1 MAGAAPIWDYLQYR
15 WVYRVPLAILATGLA
30 ILSTLSLMIGLIL
43 ETQLRYHNELF
54 ALLRKRFEPNS
65 SGEDDQRT
73 LHRGAPPT
81 KNYTPH
87 SG

>member
-1 MAGAAPIWDYLQYR
+1 MELRALQHSPLGGLSLLAGAAPVWDYLQYR

-54 ALLRKRFEPNS
+54 ALLRKRFEHHLPIE
-65 SGEDDQRT
+65 GD
-73 LHRGAPPT
+73 
-81 KNYTPH
+81 
-87 SG
+87 